1 MGCFDIRYTTS
12 PEFTLEALTKTDDG
26 KELVKYEP
34 PFNPYCFV
42 KEPATKQDVVDLL
55 EAANDAECDVD
66 MDETHS
72 HISGE
77 FDVVK
82 VTGQVP
88 WDIKD
93 FKRLYDEETFEADVP
108 YTRRV
113 MIDEEIQVDVP
124 DEEDILYFDIEVDPR
139 GEFPDPEE
147 ADKRIL
153 SIAWADGTGDVGC
166 ICYDNEKKL
175 IREFYD
181 MLDEYFVISG
191 WNSETFDWPY
201 LKNRRKTYGIQYD
214 SFEVVHLDLQYLFMH
229 VNREERESFALD
241 AVGQD
246 EVGMEK
252 EMREE
257 DHPMGYE
264 VLWHWFENDRKTL
277 ISYNEEDAK
286 ITRAIDN
293 KYKLTRIVFRIV
305 RRGYMRPTSLM
316 YNTGAGQVNMAVG
329 SACDGA
335 TLNHNSDTVFNNK
348 GKYDS
353 HDFPG
358 GRVFE
363 PKPGTYTDVMTAD
376 FSGMYP
382 AMIRDFNIGQRSWL
396 DASSVDEAVEMAR
409 ETFDDTITEDDII
422 LGVGD
427 EPDGT
432 YETEG
437 QLDNIGKARGY
448 FIHPDIAESELASSL
463 DEIESLR
470 MEFKKKKKKA
480 SKGTDEWHKRN
491 NQDRG
496 LKVLSNSMFG
506 VSASPDYHR
515 YYVPGMSEN
524 ITEMGQHLTSACKK
538 WAEEEL
544 PLVEQV
550 IYGDSVTGDTVT
562 PIKDANGRIELHR
575 FDELLDEYEFT
586 PIGGAKD
593 RYEPAETL
601 YTLTRDGWNE
611 ITQLVGHAVDKSVY
625 TCRTPRGVFSV
636 TEDHSVVSET
646 GEFSVSEWNDDELC
660 AQTSPMPIMAHGDV
674 DLGTK
679 KRIDVAE
686 IADTTVYDDNK
697 RQTETSVTQDGIY
710 VEYTYADTP
719 NNRRRG
725 RVDDTY
731 KHVRIPRYI
740 DLDETFGFVI
750 GMFIGD
756 GSTTEYAGAKI
767 SVSDDDIR
775 ERSYNALTTVFDEDM
790 VTNGVNLLFANRIVS
805 DLMKKLCGRSS
816 ETKQMPDWYLE
827 APKEFLLGVLQGYAH
842 ADSSK
847 KYRTDDIERYTD
859 FGHCGSQSRKLV
871 SQVYFLVTNVFGV
884 DQQRVEIGY
893 RHEKKQYWITWN
905 ASRTKYEAGY
915 HHRSKVRKKEVDV
928 DYVWDL
934 TVADDHTFIDALGG
948 TVLHNTDSVMFE
960 LNVIDEYVDMDG
972 FDEYVANFIE
982 HVGPDNELDLAIDEL
997 RDCYKSIQVAQKAS
1011 CKLNEFIVEYVRDV
1025 FNSPGNHMEMDLDD
1039 VYKTYLITDK
1049 KKKYAGDVVYD
1060 DGPCAYRKIKGFK
1073 CVKANTSQ
1081 AVKAFQ
1087 KALIEAKLNLRPTS
1101 EIIDRFYHELFT
1113 GQFDHDMVQHTRL
1126 NKMPDDYETL
1136 MAHARAAKM
1145 IIEREGDKGAIRT
1158 GDKVKYL
1165 KYGDDVTKVM
1175 PVDNGIDDFR
1185 PNEGYCD
1192 ECDAVVYGDHEHDV
1206 NAYPRLRN
1214 DHYSYLWSNRFEPTM
1229 KLLQVRQF
1237 EQTTMGAF
1245 L

>member
-42 KEPATKQDVVDLL
+42 KEPPTKQAVVDLL
-55 EAANDAECDVD
+55 EAANDAECTVD
-66 MDETHS
+66 MNETHS

-124 DEEDILYFDIEVDPR
+124 DEEDMLYFDIEVDPR

-264 VLWHWFENDRKTL
+264 VLWHWFENDRETL

-524 ITEMGQHLTSACKK
+524 ITEIGQHLTSACKK

-550 IYGDSVTGDTVT
+550 IYGD
-562 PIKDANGRIELHR
+562 
-575 FDELLDEYEFT
+575 
-586 PIGGAKD
+586 
-593 RYEPAETL
+593 
-601 YTLTRDGWNE
+601 
-611 ITQLVGHAVDKSVY
+611 
-625 TCRTPRGVFSV
+625 
-636 TEDHSVVSET
+636 
-646 GEFSVSEWNDDELC
+646 
-660 AQTSPMPIMAHGDV
+660 
-674 DLGTK
+674 
-679 KRIDVAE
+679 
-686 IADTTVYDDNK
+686 
-697 RQTETSVTQDGIY
+697 
-710 VEYTYADTP
+710 
-719 NNRRRG
+719 
-725 RVDDTY
+725 
-731 KHVRIPRYI
+731 
-740 DLDETFGFVI
+740 
-750 GMFIGD
+750 
-756 GSTTEYAGAKI
+756 
-767 SVSDDDIR
+767 
-775 ERSYNALTTVFDEDM
+775 
-790 VTNGVNLLFANRIVS
+790 
-805 DLMKKLCGRSS
+805 
-816 ETKQMPDWYLE
+816 
-827 APKEFLLGVLQGYAH
+827 
-842 ADSSK
+842 
-847 KYRTDDIERYTD
+847 
-859 FGHCGSQSRKLV
+859 
-871 SQVYFLVTNVFGV
+871 
-884 DQQRVEIGY
+884 
-893 RHEKKQYWITWN
+893 
-905 ASRTKYEAGY
+905 
-915 HHRSKVRKKEVDV
+915 
-928 DYVWDL
+928 
-934 TVADDHTFIDALGG
+934 
-948 TVLHNTDSVMFE
+948 TDSVMFE

-972 FDEYVANFIE
+972 FDEYVADFIE

-997 RDCYKSIQVAQKAS
+997 RACYKSIRVAQNAS
-1011 CKLNEFIVEYVRDV
+1011 DKLNEFIVEYVRDV